1 MLKDRIAHIM
11 RSKNLTAT
19 QLADELQVQRSGISH
34 LLSGRN
40 KPSLDFVMKLKEIY
54 PEFNLDW
61 LIMGNGPITVSGPR
75 KMEQKPQQLLFE
87 EEQEAGLKDE
97 QAKTTGSEAK
107 SGKDGRELTANQQ
120 EESTKKAPSY
130 DGALLNSLNAG
141 IEKIILVYEDQ
152 SFEVLQPKQLKTDQ
166 TD

>member
-19 QLADELQVQRSGISH
+19 QLADDLQVQRSGISH

-40 KPSLDFVMKLKEIY
+40 KPSLDFIMKLKETY
-54 PEFNLDW
+54 PEYNLDW
-61 LIMGNGPITVSGPR
+61 LVLGTGSITVSGAQ
-75 KMEQKPQQLLFE
+75 KAAQKPQQALFE
-87 EEQEAGLKDE
+87 ERVAE
-97 QAKTTGSEAK
+97 KTDSVSENNEEEKHPLAPK
-107 SGKDGRELTANQQ
+107 Q

-141 IEKIILVYEDQ
+141 IEKVILVYEDQ
-152 SFEVLQPKQLKTDQ
+152 SFEILYPKKPDVSV
-166 TD
+166 

>member
-19 QLADELQVQRSGISH
+19 QLADDLQVQRSGISH

-40 KPSLDFVMKLKEIY
+40 KPSLDFVMKLKETY
-54 PEFNLDW
+54 PEYNLDW
-61 LIMGNGPITVSGPR
+61 LVLGTGPITISSPQR
-75 KMEQKPQQLLFE
+75 AAQKPQQVLFE
-87 EEQEAGLKDE
+87 EKIAEIADS
-97 QAKTTGSEAK
+97 ASENNEEK
-107 SGKDGRELTANQQ
+107 KQPLSPHQ

-141 IEKIILVYEDQ
+141 IEKIILIYEDK
-152 SFEVLQPKQLKTDQ
+152 SFEILHPKNPDDLV
-166 TD
+166 